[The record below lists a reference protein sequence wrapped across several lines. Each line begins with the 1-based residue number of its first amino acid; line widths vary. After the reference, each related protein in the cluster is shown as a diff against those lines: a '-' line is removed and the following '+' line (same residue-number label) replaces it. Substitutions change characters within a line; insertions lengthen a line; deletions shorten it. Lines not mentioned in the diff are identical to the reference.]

1 MADVLSTSLL
11 VPPVMYGSKSLHQ
24 LHSSKDIENH
34 CRVLRLVSRATLR
47 GFVRCQNIS
56 AGHISAIESS
66 SFARVLGTARIILV
80 AQFQIEAGCADWPL
94 GIGGDNECSEE
105 KKCLL

>member
-1 MADVLSTSLL
+1 MSTSLL

-47 GFVRCQNIS
+47 GFVGVTDGS
-56 AGHISAIESS
+56 ASGRRIGKCGG
-66 SFARVLGTARIILV
+66 LGTIL
-80 AQFQIEAGCADWPL
+80 ATAGVVLIYNLQVTTCGSLWC
-94 GIGGDNECSEE
+94 IGN
-105 KKCLL
+105 